1 MSRGNIDVIRA
12 VIEAM
17 NRDDGEGAVQR
28 MDPAI
33 RFDHGA
39 LQGNV
44 VGHDGVKALFA
55 DFVEHFDSWRLW
67 KRSPLRARHLLLVPC
82 GRRGLISQTSRRT
95 ATGTVGA
102 EQARGGSTPLRRTI
116 RLSWPAD
123 VQSRLLPHPAAITA
137 VTSQRAGCQHQ
148 TASRAARLLLQSRR
162 SKAGPVC
169 LLHVSRSYEGVRF
182 HGDRRSASEELAHPM
197 DGRFPEHDL

>member
-1 MSRGNIDVIRA
+1 MDGSPDCGSSPDGRRPSKPPGSVSNLCFRIAPPRA
-12 VIEAM
+12 V
-17 NRDDGEGAVQR
+17 RRV
-28 MDPAI
+28 
-33 RFDHGA
+33 A
-39 LQGNV
+39 L
-44 VGHDGVKALFA
+44 ALF
-55 DFVEHFDSWRLW
+55 VWRDPPW
-67 KRSPLRARHLLLVPC
+67 ERRVLLVPC

-102 EQARGGSTPLRRTI
+102 EQTRGGSTPLRRTI

-169 LLHVSRSYEGVRF
+169 LLH
-182 HGDRRSASEELAHPM
+182 
-197 DGRFPEHDL
+197 